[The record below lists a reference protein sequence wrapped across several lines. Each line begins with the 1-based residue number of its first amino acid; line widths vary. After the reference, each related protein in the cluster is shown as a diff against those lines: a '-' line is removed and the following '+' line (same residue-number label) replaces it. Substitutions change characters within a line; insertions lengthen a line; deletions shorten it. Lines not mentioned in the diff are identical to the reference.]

1 MEETRV
7 LEKIKSNYV
16 FSNIFEYLEEEIKL
30 KLFIYSKLYQQKL
43 KIDIKDYQS
52 KYIQANIVPDDYM
65 KFKNHDNNFDKE
77 YLIKKFEKDLNK
89 NRIDK
94 DIFESV
100 FIKNLENNLLNLKEV
115 NWYKYFLYKIDIYSP
130 FIPFLLKSKA
140 FEYFFSINIK
150 GHLIENHNLINDYI
164 SFFDKLNNSLIKY
177 SSITFVYINIRQ
189 IKLLKKM
196 NINLMILKN

>member
-1 MEETRV
+1 MKNMEKTQL

-52 KYIQANIVPDDYM
+52 KYIQENIVPDDYM

-115 NWYKYFLYKIDIYSP
+115 N
-130 FIPFLLKSKA
+130 
-140 FEYFFSINIK
+140 
-150 GHLIENHNLINDYI
+150 
-164 SFFDKLNNSLIKY
+164 
-177 SSITFVYINIRQ
+177 
-189 IKLLKKM
+189 
-196 NINLMILKN
+196 